1 MRVSGGGDGGG
12 GWTGQGHSGNARATD
27 FRRSHRVGQIVR
39 GVALRTDPN
48 QTGLTEFPHLTNFSW
63 LRIDGHELLAN
74 VGRSVAAGEILLL
87 RIEALEPDIVL
98 RELRGDCVAGLELSR
113 LIPAFRA
120 ARDRFEALLSGSTD
134 WPDALLTVASPERQV
149 RFNELLQADKDLLEA
164 YPGVLELETALDK
177 LLASAPSAQGAVMP
191 EASGRY
197 SLRFAYR
204 PWLLPGFRQCELLT
218 SGAIAPISSPDAM
231 RETRL
236 SFDCPGLGQG
246 ELRLLRKPPRAGFRI
261 GLAAPKAA
269 QVLSSVLQSCA
280 ETLAQDIP
288 ADFLGVFRLSGPTGL
303 AALLDSGTP
312 MTYGRRI

>member
-1 MRVSGGGDGGG
+1 MRVSGGGGGS
-12 GWTGQGHSGNARATD
+12 GWTGQGHSGNARASD

-39 GVALRTDPN
+39 GLALPTNTN
-48 QTGLTEFPHLTNFSW
+48 QTSLAEFPHLANFSW

-74 VGRSVAAGEILLL
+74 VGRSVAAGEVLLL

-98 RELRGDCVAGLELSR
+98 RELRGGSAAGVELSR

-120 ARDRFEALLSGSTD
+120 ARDRFEAFLSDSTD
-134 WPDALLTVASPERQV
+134 WPEVLLTVASPERQAS
-149 RFNELLQADKDLLEA
+149 FNELLQANQELLEA
-164 YPGVLELETALDK
+164 YLGVLELETTLDN
-177 LLASAPSAQGAVMP
+177 LLAGMPDTHGGILPDAPGQHG
-191 EASGRY
+191 
-197 SLRFAYR
+197 LRFAYR

-218 SGAIAPISSPDAM
+218 SGTLAPINSPNAM

-269 QVLSSVLQSCA
+269 QALSSALQSCA
-280 ETLAQDIP
+280 EALAWDIP

-303 AALLDSGTP
+303 ASLLDTGAP